1 MGVRVSPGAGLRL
14 HPMNQFDDPTDIRSQ
29 ERAKEESEDRAKQ
42 AREHEADDIK
52 WLMSNKR
59 GRRIVFRALD
69 RAGVWLS
76 SFNTNAL
83 TMSFNEG
90 RRNEGLRLLGQ
101 VTSLCP
107 DRYNEMLKESK
118 E

>member
-1 MGVRVSPGAGLRL
+1 MS
-14 HPMNQFDDPTDIRSQ
+14 QFDDPTDIRSQ
-29 ERAKEESEDRAKQ
+29 ERSKEESDLREKL
-42 AREHEADDIK
+42 ARELEADDIK

-69 RAGVWLS
+69 RAGVFAS

-90 RRNEGLRLLGQ
+90 RRNEGLRLLVQ
-101 VTSLCP
+101 VTTLSP
-107 DRYNEMLKESK
+107 DRYNDMLKESK